1 MKTLLVLAK
10 ESGLASAIRAVLDAE
25 RYRIVSQADAR
36 EAEPLLRQ
44 GTVDGCILDADLTSI
59 QPIRAIEQLGRAMPN
74 CPIIV
79 YAAATQWEWE
89 EEAYLLGVDHVLSK
103 PIRARLLNTVL
114 DRIWRNEGSA
124 TEFLAAP
131 APATET

>member
-59 QPIRAIEQLGRAMPN
+59 QPIRAIEQLRRQAPVGGCTLDADLPSIQPIRPMGRLSRGVRN
-74 CPIIV
+74 CPIFV
-79 YAAATQWEWE
+79 
-89 EEAYLLGVDHVLSK
+89 
-103 PIRARLLNTVL
+103 
-114 DRIWRNEGSA
+114 
-124 TEFLAAP
+124 
-131 APATET
+131 